1 MNESVLQLK
10 GISKDFGSVRVLDG
24 IDLSV
29 RPGEVHALLGENGA
43 GKSTMMKI
51 VMGMHAMSEG
61 EIFFDG
67 KKYEVHS
74 PREALEAGITM
85 IHQELNPIVDMSIAE
100 NIFIGKEPV
109 KYGGKGLRL
118 VDKKTMAEQTRKL
131 LQDVELNVS
140 PWTKMCRL
148 SIAQMQLVEI
158 VKAISREAK
167 VIIMDEPTA
176 TLTEKEVEVLF
187 RHIEK
192 LKARGVA
199 IIYISHRL
207 DEIFRICDR
216 VTVLR
221 DGRIVR
227 ELLVRD
233 CTQDELISLMVG
245 RQLDDIYPK
254 STAVFGEKALEVRGL
269 SCLDKVHDVSFYV
282 RKGEILGIAGLVGAG
297 RSETM
302 SALFGVLPRSGG
314 EILVNGKPVR
324 IRTPRDAV
332 AHKIAYITEDR
343 KVTGLNLIGSV
354 RENTTIVSIRKL
366 LKCGLLNRGKELRAT
381 RDYIDKLKIKTE
393 SEEKRTGQLSG
404 GNQQKVVIAKWLLGD
419 PDIIIMDEP
428 TRGIDVGAKHDIYKL
443 MDRLA
448 QSGKAIIM
456 ISSEMP
462 EVIGMSDRILVF
474 AEGRIAGELE
484 RKDFDQNVINKLQ
497 FSAG

>member
-118 VDKKTMAEQTRKL
+118 IDKKTMAEQTRKL

-148 SIAQMQLVEI
+148 SIAQMQLIEI

-176 TLTEKEVEVLF
+176 TLTEKEVDVLF

-233 CTQDELISLMVG
+233 CTQGELISLMVG

-254 STAVFGEKALEVRGL
+254 STAVPGEKALEVRGL

-302 SALFGVLPRSGG
+302 SALFGVLPRSCG

-332 AHKIAYITEDR
+332 AHRIAYITEDR

-366 LKCGLLNRGKELRAT
+366 LKCGLLNRSNELRAT
-381 RDYIDKLKIKTE
+381 REYIDKLKIKTE

-443 MDRLA
+443 MDQLA